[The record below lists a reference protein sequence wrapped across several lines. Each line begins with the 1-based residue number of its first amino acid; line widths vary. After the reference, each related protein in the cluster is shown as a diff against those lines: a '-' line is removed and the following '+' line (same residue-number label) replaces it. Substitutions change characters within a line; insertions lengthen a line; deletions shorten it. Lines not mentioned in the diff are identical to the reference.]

1 MVHLVRF
8 RKSTDAEERNIN
20 RENLERSVV
29 GFVIFSM
36 RFFIQNYNS
45 ISRLDKKLEKMTCLR
60 KQKAVNMFRKKP
72 FFAFSKLQQPL
83 ACCVNNGK

>member
-20 RENLERSVV
+20 RENLERCVV
-29 GFVIFSM
+29 VFYYFQHEVF
-36 RFFIQNYNS
+36 QNYNL
-45 ISRLDKKLEKMTCLR
+45 ISGLDTKLEKMICLR
-60 KQKAVNMFRKKP
+60 KQKAINMFRKKP

>member
-29 GFVIFSM
+29 GFYYFQHEVF
-36 RFFIQNYNS
+36 QNYNS
-45 ISRLDKKLEKMTCLR
+45 ISRLDTKVEKMTCLR
-60 KQKAVNMFRKKP
+60 KQKAVNMFWKKP